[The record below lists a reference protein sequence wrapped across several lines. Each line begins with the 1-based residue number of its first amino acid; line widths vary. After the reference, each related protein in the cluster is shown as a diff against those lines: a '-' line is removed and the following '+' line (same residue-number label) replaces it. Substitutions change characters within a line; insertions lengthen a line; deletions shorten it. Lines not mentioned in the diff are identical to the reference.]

1 MTSSNTRQVS
11 EFVGAVMGIRI
22 KISCGNPSKEIEK
35 VTYIPILGSDFTF
48 HYFSGLLY
56 PEKRDGTT
64 RSVQN

>member
-35 VTYIPILGSDFTF
+35 DVYPYFRFGFYLSLLFWVAIPRK
-48 HYFSGLLY
+48 
-56 PEKRDGTT
+56 KRW
-64 RSVQN
+64 NY